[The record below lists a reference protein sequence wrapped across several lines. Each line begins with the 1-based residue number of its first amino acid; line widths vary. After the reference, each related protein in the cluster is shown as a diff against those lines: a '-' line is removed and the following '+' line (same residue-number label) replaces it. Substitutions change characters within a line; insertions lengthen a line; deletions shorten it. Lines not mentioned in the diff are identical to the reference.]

1 MARDIT
7 RDLIHHIKL
16 GRNGDPNTV
25 YDLSRAYFDI
35 ELTFS
40 ETDKTY
46 YRQLH
51 EWALLGYSGYNP
63 YIGQLL
69 SRSDAELL
77 KNQAVEAIVRLETA
91 VDSLALMKALD
102 MADDSMMVLDAKYHL
117 NEAIDYAKIIAEKIM
132 FVKGLEKSV
141 MKVKSNMIDEQP
153 EETAL
158 EYLNCLEVNEKQFQ
172 DHMDYYFAQEDDS
185 AFLGNKSFLDNIDDD
200 DDDGK

>member
-40 ETDKTY
+40 EADKTH

-77 KNQAVEAIVRLETA
+77 KNQVVEAIVRLETA
-91 VDSLALMKALD
+91 IDSLALMKALD
-102 MADDSMMVLDAKYHL
+102 MADDSMMVLDAKYRL
-117 NEAIDYAKIIAEKIM
+117 NEAIAYAKIIAEKIM
-132 FVKGLEKSV
+132 FVKDLEQSV

-153 EETAL
+153 EEAAL
-158 EYLNCLEVNEKQFQ
+158 EYLNCLEANEKQFQ
-172 DHMDYYFAQEDDS
+172 DHMDFYFAQEDDS
-185 AFLGNKSFLDNIDDD
+185 AFLGDKSFLDSLD

>member
-25 YDLSRAYFDI
+25 YDLSRAYFDV

-91 VDSLALMKALD
+91 IDSLALMKALD

-141 MKVKSNMIDEQP
+141 MKVKSNLID
-153 EETAL
+153 
-158 EYLNCLEVNEKQFQ
+158 
-172 DHMDYYFAQEDDS
+172 
-185 AFLGNKSFLDNIDDD
+185 
-200 DDDGK
+200 

>member
-91 VDSLALMKALD
+91 IDSLALMKALD
-102 MADDSMMVLDAKYHL
+102 MADNSMMIQDAKYRL
-117 NEAIDYAKIIAEKIM
+117 NEAIDYARIIAEKII
-132 FVKGLEKSV
+132 FVKGLEQSV

-153 EETAL
+153 EEAAL
-158 EYLNCLEVNEKQFQ
+158 EYLNCLEANEKQFQ
-172 DHMDYYFAQEDDS
+172 DHMDFYFAQEDDS
-185 AFLGNKSFLDNIDDD
+185 AFLGDKSFLDSLDG
-200 DDDGK
+200 DDGK

>member
-91 VDSLALMKALD
+91 IDSLALMKALD
-102 MADDSMMVLDAKYHL
+102 MADNSMMIQDAKYRL
-117 NEAIDYAKIIAEKIM
+117 NEAIDYAKIIAEKII
-132 FVKGLEKSV
+132 FVKGLEQSM

-153 EETAL
+153 EEAAL
-158 EYLNCLEVNEKQFQ
+158 EYLNCLEANEKQFQ
-172 DHMDYYFAQEDDS
+172 DHMDFYFAQEDDS
-185 AFLGNKSFLDNIDDD
+185 AFLGDKSFLDSLD

>member
-91 VDSLALMKALD
+91 IDSLALMKALD
-102 MADDSMMVLDAKYHL
+102 MADNSMMIQDAKYRL
-117 NEAIDYAKIIAEKIM
+117 NEAIDYARIIAEKII
-132 FVKGLEKSV
+132 FVKGLEQSV

-153 EETAL
+153 EEAAL
-158 EYLNCLEVNEKQFQ
+158 EYLNCLEANEKQFQ
-172 DHMDYYFAQEDDS
+172 DHMDFYFAQEDDS
-185 AFLGNKSFLDNIDDD
+185 AFLGDKSFLDSLD